1 MRALLFLLALVSL
14 HVPAADQPL
23 KVGGGETGFDFT
35 ALNASGQ
42 PATPTA
48 GATPHS
54 CVRDNI
60 TGLVWEVKTA
70 DGGLRDRNWTYTWY
84 ASLHNQGGKPGMAS
98 GGSCKNTGRCD
109 TEKYVADVRATAL
122 CGFSD
127 WRMPSRQELQ
137 RIALMGRDNP
147 GDALTYFPNT
157 PSSYCWSGSPKTD
170 GLSYAW
176 YVDFNYGLVF
186 HVTRSHGFQG
196 LVRLVRGGK

>member
-14 HVPAADQPL
+14 HVPAADQPS

-42 PATPTA
+42 PSTPTA
-48 GATPHS
+48 SATPHP

-84 ASLHNQGGKPGMAS
+84 DSIYNYGGNPGTAS
-98 GGSCKNTGRCD
+98 GGSCKIRGRCD
-109 TEKYVADVRATAL
+109 TEKYVADVKATTL

-127 WRMPSRQELQ
+127 WRMPSHQELQ
-137 RIALMGRDNP
+137 RIALMGRSNP

-157 PSSYCWSGSPKTD
+157 PSSYFWSGSPKAD
-170 GLSYAW
+170 GLSYVW

-186 HVTRSHGFQG
+186 YVTRSYGFHG
-196 LVRLVRGGK
+196 LIRLVRGGQ